1 MKSINIADTFE
12 GVITPKS
19 YKPPFTLQEALDIT
33 LKPYSDGLAI
43 PREDVEK
50 IKNVLIEFYEE
61 MLLMY

>member
-1 MKSINIADTFE
+1 MRNISSDTFE

-19 YKPPFTLQEALDIT
+19 YKPSFTLQEALEIT

-43 PREDVEK
+43 PREDVER
-50 IKNVLIEFYEE
+50 IKEVLINFYKE